1 MLIGLAAR
9 VIDTKIVLRV
19 LVEILG
25 SDSITARRR
34 FACQGEVALEYLVG
48 AAANLDVGPV
58 AIECLI
64 VLTVSGLL
72 SKRAICIK
80 AAARPPIWS

>member
-48 AAANLDVGPV
+48 AAADLDVRPV
-58 AIECLI
+58 AVERMT
-64 VLTVSGLL
+64 VLRDSRLL
-72 SKRAICIK
+72 SKRAICVK
-80 AAARPPIWS
+80 ATARPPIWS